1 MYTTVDVRTGAAK
14 QYLTVPQTAVT
25 YNPYGDTVYIVQEK
39 GKDPDGKPLLVVQQS
54 FITVGLTRGD
64 QVAILSGVKEGDTVV
79 TSGQL
84 KLRNGS
90 SVVVNNAVQPA
101 NEATPKP
108 ENQ

>member
-1 MYTTVDVRTGAAK
+1 
-14 QYLTVPQTAVT
+14 
-25 YNPYGDTVYIVQEK
+25 
-39 GKDPDGKPLLVVQQS
+39 
-54 FITVGLTRGD
+54 
-64 QVAILSGVKEGDTVV
+64 VAILSGVKERDTVV